1 MQQVNWTYVA
11 IIHDDDTYGREA
23 VDQLLSTSG
32 QRYTCFPEVFPVDPQ
47 LTTDQMYQQ
56 IKRNVESLH
65 TRSIPISG
73 IVLFGGNR
81 LGKTLL
87 DVINDIYRP
96 NSTYEVPKILASEGY
111 WSVEQERLDINNVTK
126 GLFMATPPIRKIEEF
141 EEFED
146 YWMNNLLGNITAIT
160 ENKYLSDVYGLVKNC
175 DLSDQA
181 TVCAALTREEVE
193 VNFPQPYVV
202 QYAVQAAFA
211 IARAIKGVYD
221 SLSCS
226 GINCQ
231 QLMVDQPKSRYL
243 EFLENAENTVDFD
256 NDFAPFRLEVF
267 KLEPKLELNFTV
279 KSSDPVYTVPA
290 VLSYAVYNKQI
301 CKDNADKLCMEEVCI
316 FKRARILFILCF
328 NIYLVRKDIKYPNII
343 KVIHISD
350 TGRRTLIA
358 LYLGGRGNYLYM
370 T

>member
-23 VDQLLSTSG
+23 VDHLLSTSG

-47 LTTDQMYQQ
+47 LPTDQMYQQ
-56 IKRNVESLH
+56 IKRNVESLQ
-65 TRSIPISG
+65 TRPVPISG

-81 LGKTLL
+81 LGKMLL
-87 DVINDIYRP
+87 EVINGIYRP

-141 EEFED
+141 EKQ
-146 YWMNNLLGNITAIT
+146 WMDLLGNITAIT
-160 ENKYLSDVYGLVKNC
+160 ENQYLSDVYKLLKNC
-175 DLSDQA
+175 DLADQA
-181 TVCAALTREEVE
+181 TVCAALTNAEVI

-202 QYAVQAAFA
+202 QYAVQAAFS

-256 NDFAPFRLEVF
+256 NHFAFRLNVF
-267 KLEPKLELNFTV
+267 NQEPKLELNFTV

-316 FKRARILFILCF
+316 
-328 NIYLVRKDIKYPNII
+328 
-343 KVIHISD
+343 
-350 TGRRTLIA
+350 
-358 LYLGGRGNYLYM
+358 
-370 T
+370 